1 MPQSTTDRNLLFGV
15 LALQMDFITQDA
27 LITAMNTWVS
37 QKDKPLGQILRSQKA
52 LDEEQDELLDA
63 LARKLMEKHGGDT
76 RRTLAAV
83 SATASVREELG
94 KIGDHELSLC
104 AGCLAVPDVAPGR
117 APDVPAPHAAGAAGT
132 AGPRFRLLH
141 FHDQG
146 GLGEVWVAHD
156 AELNREVALKRLKQ
170 REAANPQ
177 SRARFLHEA
186 EVTGRL
192 EHKGIVPVYGL
203 GHLEDGRPFYA
214 MRFVA
219 GTTLKKAIIRF
230 YRPKGPDPTS
240 GDRSLELRRLLGRF
254 VDVCNTVAYA
264 HSRGVLHRDLKPG
277 NIILDEYGET
287 LVLDWGLA
295 KSGCRDSDPAS
306 NGGGAPLVSAGR
318 PLHTMTGTAIGT
330 PAFMSP
336 EQAAGRIG
344 EVGMASD
351 VYSLGA
357 TLYCLLTG
365 KPPFE
370 GRDTSL
376 ILAKV
381 RAGEFPRPRQVE
393 PRVPVAL
400 EAICLKAMA
409 LSPDGRYST
418 ARALGDDIERWLAD
432 QPVLAYPEPFSARAM
447 RWVRRRKQWVAAAAA
462 MLIFTV
468 LGLAI
473 HDMQITREQ
482 RRTTDQLAMTRDALR
497 ELLKV
502 SGENLA
508 FIPNTERLREYL
520 ARLVLEQYRQLGERF
535 PREPGV
541 RLETAQVFRVI
552 GGIGRLTGQFADSQA
567 AYQDA
572 IEELAALCRDDPGR
586 ADYRRWL
593 VEALTDRGEL
603 YHMNGRTADAEGD
616 FRAAIGHA
624 EKLLS
629 GPAVPP
635 YRSAMA
641 SALIDLSEVL
651 ALQARHAEAYAA
663 ADRAVSLLIPLA
675 PPDPLPGSTTRD
687 RWLLS
692 LALTDRG
699 VAAME
704 AGDRDGAVRDL
715 DEAAR
720 VAGAVARDDE
730 VYDDAQFQLACIANQ
745 RGELLSRQPAT
756 FVEAERS
763 YEDATRILA
772 RLITDHKLIP
782 HYREEMAAALCG
794 RAGVRL
800 AMESIPD
807 AQGDC
812 EAALGHLGWLT
823 EEQARK
829 GAPENPQY
837 LSLLGQVLSRQS
849 RIQFRRGRS
858 PEGKKTH
865 AEAVKKLSRAVELDP
880 ARAAD
885 RAKLERIQAGPDQ
898 PKN

>member
-1 MPQSTTDRNLLFGV
+1 MAQSTTERDLLFGI
-15 LALQMDFITQDA
+15 LARQMDFITQDA
-27 LITAMNTWVS
+27 LISAMNSLVS
-37 QKDKPLGQILRSQKA
+37 ETNESLGRVLQAQGVLA
-52 LDEEQDELLDA
+52 EEDDELLDS
-63 LARKLMEKHGGDT
+63 LVRRLMERHGDDA
-76 RRTLAAV
+76 RRSLAALSTTAPIREVLGQIRDRETGLCTGFPASPVEETEPTSDGPIPHGDGGV
-83 SATASVREELG
+83 SGGS
-94 KIGDHELSLC
+94 
-104 AGCLAVPDVAPGR
+104 
-117 APDVPAPHAAGAAGT
+117 
-132 AGPRFRLLH
+132 RFRLVK
-141 FHDQG
+141 FHARG
-146 GLGEVWVAHD
+146 GLGEVWVARD
-156 AELNREVALKRLKQ
+156 AELNREVALKRLRD
-170 REAANPQ
+170 READDPQ
-177 SRARFLHEA
+177 SRDRFLHEA

-192 EHKGIVPVYGL
+192 EHKGIVPVYSL
-203 GHLEDGRPFYA
+203 GRFEDGRPFYA
-214 MRFVA
+214 MRFVG
-219 GTTLKKAIIRF
+219 GTTLRDAIVAFHEPRE
-230 YRPKGPDPTS
+230 PGPAS
-240 GDRSLELRRLLGRF
+240 VARSLELRRLLGRF

-287 LVLDWGLA
+287 LVVDWGLA
-295 KSGCRDSDPAS
+295 KSGCHDVEPTT
-306 NGGGAPLVSAGR
+306 GGAAPPPVAPSSA
-318 PLHTMTGTAIGT
+318 PHTLTGTAIGT

-336 EQAAGRIG
+336 EQAAGRLG
-344 EVGMASD
+344 KLGPASD

-357 TLYCLLTG
+357 TLYCVLTG
-365 KPPFE
+365 KPPFA
-370 GRDTSL
+370 GPDASL

-381 RAGEFPRPRQVE
+381 RAGEFPRPREVQ

-409 LSPDGRYST
+409 LSPDGRYAT

-432 QPVLAYPEPFSARAM
+432 QPVLAYPEPFPARAM
-447 RWVRRRKQWVAAAAA
+447 RWVRRHKPWVGAAAA
-462 MLIFTV
+462 MLILGM

-473 HDMQITREQ
+473 SNWRITVEKG
-482 RRTTDQLAMTRDALR
+482 RTAEQLAMTRDALR

-520 ARLVLEQYRQLGERF
+520 ARLVLQRYRQLGERF

-586 ADYRRWL
+586 AEYRRWL
-593 VEALTDRGEL
+593 AEALTDRGEL

-624 EKLLS
+624 ERLLS
-629 GPAVPP
+629 GPAIPP
-635 YRSAMA
+635 YRGAMA

-663 ADRAVSLLIPLA
+663 ADRAVGLLIPLS

-704 AGDRDGAVRDL
+704 AGDRDGAGRDL

-756 FVEAERS
+756 LVEAERS
-763 YEDATRILA
+763 YEEATRILA
-772 RLITDHKLIP
+772 RLVTDHKLIP

-800 AMESIPD
+800 AMDRIPD

-812 EAALGHLGWLT
+812 EAALGHLAWLT
-823 EEQARK
+823 GEQARK

-837 LSLLGQVLSRQS
+837 LSLLGQVLIQQG
-849 RIQFRRGRS
+849 RIQFLRGRS
-858 PEGKKTH
+858 PEGRKTH
-865 AEAVKKLSRAVELDP
+865 AEAVEKLSRAVELDP
-880 ARAAD
+880 ARVTD
-885 RAKLERIQAGPDQ
+885 RARLERVRAGPDQ